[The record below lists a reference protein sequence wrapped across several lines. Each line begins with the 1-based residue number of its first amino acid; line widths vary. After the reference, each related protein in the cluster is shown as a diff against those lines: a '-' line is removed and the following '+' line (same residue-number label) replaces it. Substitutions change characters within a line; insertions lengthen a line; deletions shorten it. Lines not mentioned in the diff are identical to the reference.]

1 MNAVVELTGYDKR
14 TEWLGTA
21 VTVPAG
27 LVEFVRTVAG
37 VPESDPNVLA
47 MYPLTVEPAAA
58 IAAKG
63 DLPLDP
69 ARFDYCLEAIA
80 EGQASMIQK
89 V

>member
-1 MNAVVELTGYDKR
+1 MNAAVKLTGYDKR

-21 VTVPAG
+21 VIVPAG
-27 LVEFVRTVAG
+27 LVEFARTVAG

-47 MYPLTVEPAAA
+47 MYPLTVEQATA

-63 DLPLDP
+63 DLPLDLD
-69 ARFDYCLEAIA
+69 RFDYCLEAIA
-80 EGQASMIQK
+80 KDQTSMVPK